1 MAMQDTHQF
10 SWTIEDVAKIQPAQ
24 IEEYQHQQDEQ
35 AVDSETELKAQEAI
49 DQ

>member
-1 MAMQDTHQF
+1 MISQDTQQF
-10 SWTIEDVAKIQPAQ
+10 SWTIEDVAKIQPAP
-24 IEEYQHQQDEQ
+24 IEEYQLQQYEQ

>member
-1 MAMQDTHQF
+1 
-10 SWTIEDVAKIQPAQ
+10 VAKIQPAP

-35 AVDSETELKAQEAI
+35 TVDLETELKAQEAI